1 MSQEKVIER
10 SDVEVMPYR
19 DMGQC
24 VSEWKCS
31 VAGFLIGYR
40 ENTSSVG
47 LKWGQ
52 RARKNDDSV
61 AFPSQ
66 IKLEVFY
73 INPITLLAIMPQCT
87 KKPGKEFHVL

>member
-52 RARKNDDSV
+52 RANREDQGQWRWALID
-61 AFPSQ
+61 
-66 IKLEVFY
+66 L
-73 INPITLLAIMPQCT
+73 
-87 KKPGKEFHVL
+87 